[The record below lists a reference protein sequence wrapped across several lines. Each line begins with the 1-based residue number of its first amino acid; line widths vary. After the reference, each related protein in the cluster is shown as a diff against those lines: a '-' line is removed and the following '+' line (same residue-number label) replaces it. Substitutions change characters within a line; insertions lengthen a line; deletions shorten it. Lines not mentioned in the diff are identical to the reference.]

1 MGHASERTPLRFSTQ
16 EAPSSRPPPPREF
29 WQMSSRVA
37 PTRQDKRL
45 LTGPVARSA
54 PSYEDSFVTA
64 PMTPLP
70 SRVPWEAS
78 SFASPSAPPSGM
90 SPTPVRHYIVPA
102 GPSPFHSLPPPVF
115 HVRVAAGERAD
126 RRARRRFIGAV
137 VWGFVLYIAISIAVT
152 LVVSDWEG
160 VRNNW
165 EGVKEIARDRWRDFE
180 RWLKAQEARMPGQS
194 MEEVPDRKAYR
205 ESFGDQVNGDPSGC
219 VSQYSAD
226 TFGPS

>member
-1 MGHASERTPLRFSTQ
+1 M
-16 EAPSSRPPPPREF
+16 
-29 WQMSSRVA
+29 
-37 PTRQDKRL
+37 
-45 LTGPVARSA
+45 
-54 PSYEDSFVTA
+54 
-64 PMTPLP
+64 
-70 SRVPWEAS
+70 
-78 SFASPSAPPSGM
+78 SPS
-90 SPTPVRHYIVPA
+90 PVRHYIVPA

-180 RWLKAQEARMPGQS
+180 RWLKAQEARMPGQGA
-194 MEEVPDRKAYR
+194 EELPER
-205 ESFGDQVNGDPSGC
+205 ETLHRETFGVQVNGEPGGRIA
-219 VSQYSAD
+219 QNSAD
-226 TFGPS
+226 AFEPSQNVENSSVQNGTAASTYESMGGLPEVD